1 MKKVYRGKL
10 WELGFTSGGIVN
22 DEQWRPPV
30 SLEHRDAT
38 RHGIQMYILSSKS
51 SSYLYVSLG
60 FEAICHTSSTL
71 TITFCMPRVVEE
83 GGGAAAVVEEFS
95 GAWSEFGLVV
105 GAPHQCH
112 GGDVPL
118 QVGYYKGKCPLADVE
133 AIVGGIVKAWYK
145 RDPTIPAAL
154 LRMQFHDCFV
164 NLFIQIFFKG
174 CDASIL
180 LDGSNSEKTAV
191 PNLSVRGY
199 EIIDAAKSAVEAICP
214 GVVSCADIIVMATRD
229 AVALGGGGR
238 YIVQT
243 GRRDGNV
250 SLAKNVD
257 LPSPSILVSDSIKA
271 FAKKGLNATD
281 MVYLLGGHTVG
292 ITHCSLI
299 QDRLYNF
306 QNTGKPDPTMDS
318 SLLSALRQRCP
329 RNASVDSS
337 VNLDQ
342 NPLSSMTVD
351 NSYYRQIIM
360 KRGILKID
368 QELALD
374 PLSKPTVGA
383 IANGFDFSTRFGQA
397 MIKLGT
403 VDVLTG
409 KQGQIRS
416 YCRAINKP

>member
-1 MKKVYRGKL
+1 M
-10 WELGFTSGGIVN
+10 
-22 DEQWRPPV
+22 
-30 SLEHRDAT
+30 
-38 RHGIQMYILSSKS
+38 S
-51 SSYLYVSLG
+51 SSSLASIV
-60 FEAICHTSSTL
+60 FTL
-71 TITFCMPRVVEE
+71 
-83 GGGAAAVVEEFS
+83 A
-95 GAWSEFGLVV
+95 LVF
-105 GAPHQCH
+105 ATLSHQCH

-118 QVGYYKGKCPLADVE
+118 QVGYYRGKCPLADVE
-133 AIVGGIVKAWYK
+133 AIVGGVVKAWYK

-164 NLFIQIFFKG
+164 NG

-180 LDGSNSEKTAV
+180 LDGSNSEKIAV

-257 LPSPSILVSDSIKA
+257 LPSPSISVSDSIKS

-281 MVYLLGGHTVG
+281 M
-292 ITHCSLI
+292 
-299 QDRLYNF
+299 DRLYNF

-318 SLLSALRQRCP
+318 SLLAALRQRCP

-351 NSYYRQIIM
+351 NSYYRQIVM
-360 KRGILKID
+360 RKGILKID

-416 YCRAINKP
+416 YCRAINKPSK

>member
-1 MKKVYRGKL
+1 M
-10 WELGFTSGGIVN
+10 SN
-22 DEQWRPPV
+22 S
-30 SLEHRDAT
+30 SLALIAFALALVFAT
-38 RHGIQMYILSSKS
+38 LS
-51 SSYLYVSLG
+51 
-60 FEAICHTSSTL
+60 
-71 TITFCMPRVVEE
+71 
-83 GGGAAAVVEEFS
+83 
-95 GAWSEFGLVV
+95 
-105 GAPHQCH
+105 HQCH
-112 GGDVPL
+112 GGEVPL
-118 QVGYYKGKCPLADVE
+118 QVGYYRGKCPLADVE
-133 AIVGGIVKAWYK
+133 AIVGVVVKAWYK

-164 NLFIQIFFKG
+164 NG

-180 LDGSNSEKTAV
+180 LDGSSSEKTAV

-199 EIIDAAKSAVEAICP
+199 EIIDAAKSAVETICP
-214 GVVSCADIIVMATRD
+214 GEVSCADIIVMATRD
-229 AVALGGGGR
+229 AVALGRGGW

-243 GRRDGNV
+243 GRRDGTV

-257 LPSPSILVSDSIKA
+257 LPSPSISVSDSIKA
-271 FAKKGLNATD
+271 FAKKGLDATD

-292 ITHCSLI
+292 VTHCSLI
-299 QDRLYNF
+299 MDRLYNF

-318 SLLSALRQRCP
+318 SLLTTLRQRCP
-329 RNASVDSS
+329 QNASVDNT

-351 NSYYRQIIM
+351 NSYYRQIVM
-360 KRGILKID
+360 NRGILKFD

-397 MIKLGT
+397 MIKLGA

-409 KQGQIRS
+409 KQGEIRS
-416 YCRAINKP
+416 SCRTINKPSK